1 VSTADVR
8 GRILRGDALQL
19 LQHLPASSVD
29 CVLTSPPYFR
39 LRDYGTPGQ
48 LGSERS
54 VVAWVDTLGQV
65 AQELHRVLTPTGTLW
80 LNLGDSYATH
90 RREGAP
96 HKSLLLGPERL
107 ALALIE
113 GGWVL
118 RNKIVWS
125 KPSVIPTSAADRLR
139 CSWEVVY
146 LFAKQRHYFFDLDSI
161 REPHESRAPP
171 QAHPRVDD
179 SARGPNAAGT
189 SGLAALKKA
198 GLPGHPL
205 GKNPGDVWRL
215 STSAYRGDHPAMF
228 PTSLAARVIQAGC
241 PERRCTRCRAPHRRA
256 VLRALGGSATRG
268 ALTPTCDCNGAS
280 EPGVVLDPFI
290 GSGTT
295 ALAAEQLG
303 RDWFGV
309 ELNADYARSAEAR
322 IQQARRARP
331 A

>member
-1 VSTADVR
+1 
-8 GRILRGDALQL
+8 
-19 LQHLPASSVD
+19 
-29 CVLTSPPYFR
+29 
-39 LRDYGTPGQ
+39 
-48 LGSERS
+48 
-54 VVAWVDTLGQV
+54 
-65 AQELHRVLTPTGTLW
+65 
-80 LNLGDSYATH
+80 
-90 RREGAP
+90 
-96 HKSLLLGPERL
+96 
-107 ALALIE
+107 
-113 GGWVL
+113 
-118 RNKIVWS
+118 
-125 KPSVIPTSAADRLR
+125 
-139 CSWEVVY
+139 
-146 LFAKQRHYFFDLDSI
+146 
-161 REPHESRAPP
+161 
-171 QAHPRVDD
+171 
-179 SARGPNAAGT
+179 
-189 SGLAALKKA
+189 
-198 GLPGHPL
+198 
-205 GKNPGDVWRL
+205 
-215 STSAYRGDHPAMF
+215 MF